1 MLTPIQKQAE
11 VVILIPERVDFGVR
25 SVIRDKEGCD
35 KMKGPTRQ
43 NSP

>member
-1 MLTPIQKQAE
+1 MLTPIQKQA

-25 SVIRDKEGCD
+25 NVIRDKEGCD

>member
-1 MLTPIQKQAE
+1 MLTPIQKQAG
-11 VVILIPERVDFGVR
+11 VAILIPERVDFGVR
-25 SVIRDKEGCD
+25 KVIRDKEGRD